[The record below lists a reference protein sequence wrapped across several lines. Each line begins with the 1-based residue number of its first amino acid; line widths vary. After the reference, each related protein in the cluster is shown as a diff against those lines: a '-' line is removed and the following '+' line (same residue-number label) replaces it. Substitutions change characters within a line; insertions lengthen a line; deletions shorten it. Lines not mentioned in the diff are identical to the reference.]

1 MCVWNQCTPIDPDK
15 PTQRLLL
22 IAPGVR
28 SPNVHKR
35 RPYKVL
41 TLDDPAVRKQM
52 LPLLPITL
60 LGVAVD
66 LWLRPTLDLRLTQW
80 AWWGLSV
87 AFSLVMWQ
95 GLFALS
101 SRLRPRWQTAFVG
114 GIGGVTAALTVG
126 WLGFHEVFYCWP
138 TAYALVHS
146 AGHPR
151 EAWGYIYN
159 EADWGDAVVWAVVV
173 VFVVG
178 WWRYKLRS
186 GRPPAHGRMLAALG
200 LAGAVAF
207 GAVHRHASIMVPD
220 AAAAKLAVDLAV
232 HALVGGVHGRLL
244 QASRP
249 PAPAIYSGAP
259 VDASAPNL
267 IVVIGESVAPAR
279 TGLYGYERQTTPRLV
294 ALRKARPA
302 DWVQME
308 KAVSNATAT
317 KVALPAMLTGL
328 FPSRTPVE
336 QHTFPL
342 LWHYAH
348 AAGYQTALISA
359 QSYAWNNLEGFF
371 VDDALDHVFT
381 LERSDAEIVN
391 SEGMDDRRMMAETL
405 ATIDR
410 FAARGPFVVALQFN
424 CTHYPGYSPPDWQPW
439 PDASYDNA
447 VAYMDHLLGRLFD
460 HLAAQGL
467 AANTMVLFAA
477 DHGEDLDGI
486 HPVHRTDSYYQTA
499 IAVPFFAVVPERPRQ
514 RLGAGW
520 GQWRRNAQMRVALA
534 DLVPTALDLLGLS
547 ADSLVGA
554 WQKRLD
560 GRSLLRPLAPERLIV
575 VVNTDEHVQWSRKG
589 YAVVAGDWKY
599 INYSWR
605 GSVLFDLAT
614 DALEQRD
621 LLAGGESAL
630 SRAGQRHLRRVRALV
645 AKTPVLANIHAEY

>member
-1 MCVWNQCTPIDPDK
+1 
-15 PTQRLLL
+15 
-22 IAPGVR
+22 
-28 SPNVHKR
+28 
-35 RPYKVL
+35 
-41 TLDDPAVRKQM
+41 M

-60 LGVAVD
+60 LAVAVD
-66 LWLRPTLDLRLTQW
+66 LWLRPTLDLRLMQW

-101 SRLRPRWQTAFVG
+101 SRLRPRWQAALVLG
-114 GIGGVTAALTVG
+114 GGVVVAALAMV
-126 WLGFHEVFYCWP
+126 WLNFHAVFYCWP

-146 AGHPR
+146 AAQPR
-151 EAWGYIYN
+151 EAWGYIRN
-159 EADWGDAVVWAVVV
+159 EADWGDAVVFVVVV

-178 WWRYKLRS
+178 WWCYKLRS
-186 GRPPAHGRMLAALG
+186 GRQPVPGRMLAALC
-200 LAGAVAF
+200 LAGVVAL

-220 AAAAKLAVDLAV
+220 AAAAKLALDWAV
-232 HALVGGVHGRLL
+232 HSLVGGVHGRLS

-249 PAPAIYSGAP
+249 AAPAIYSGAP
-259 VDASAPNL
+259 VAASAPNL
-267 IVVIGESVAPAR
+267 IVVLGESVALSRMA
-279 TGLYGYERQTTPRLV
+279 LYGYERPTTPRLA
-294 ALRKARPA
+294 ALRQARPA

-328 FPSRTPVE
+328 FPSRAPVE

-371 VDDALDHVFT
+371 IDDALDYVFT

-391 SEGMDDRRMMAETL
+391 AEGMDDRRMMAETL

-410 FAARGPFVVALQFN
+410 FAVRGPFVVALQFN
-424 CTHYPGYSPPDWQPW
+424 CTHYPGYAPPDWQAW
-439 PDASYDNA
+439 PDVRYDNA
-447 VAYMDHLLGRLFD
+447 MAYMDHLLGQLFD
-460 HLAAQGL
+460 HLGATGL
-467 AANTMVLFAA
+467 AANTVVLFAA
-477 DHGEDLDGI
+477 DHGEDLDRI
-486 HPVHRTDSYYQTA
+486 HKLHRTDSYYQTA
-499 IAVPFFAVVPERPRQ
+499 IATPFFAVVPERPRQ

-520 GQWRRNAQMRVALA
+520 EQLRQNARERVALT

-547 ADSLVGA
+547 ADSLVAA
-554 WQKRLD
+554 WQQRLD
-560 GRSLLRPLAPERLIV
+560 GQSLLRPLVPDRLIV

-589 YAVVAGDWKY
+589 YAVVADDWKY

-605 GSVLFDLAT
+605 GSMLFDLAT

-621 LLAGGESAL
+621 LLAKGESAL

-645 AKTPVLANIHAEY
+645 AATPALADIHVEY